1 MFIIRTN
8 FYQIK
13 VIKIMKNSDQSV
25 KINDNRNWLYIL
37 DHHHKLLIVSS
48 SGSGKTNVL
57 LNLKKINDQI
67 LIKFI
72 YTSKIHLNH
81 SINCLLMEEKK

>member
-13 VIKIMKNSDQSV
+13 VIKIMENSDQSV
-25 KINDNRNWLYIL
+25 KINDNRNWLYIP
-37 DHHHKLLIVSS
+37 DHYHRLLIVSS

>member
-37 DHHHKLLIVSS
+37 DHHHKLLIASS

>member
-1 MFIIRTN
+1 MFRIRTN

-25 KINDNRNWLYIL
+25 KINDNRNWLYIP
-37 DHHHKLLIVSS
+37 DHHHRLLIVSS

-57 LNLKKINDQI
+57 LNFKKINDQI

>member
-25 KINDNRNWLYIL
+25 KINDNQNWLYIL
-37 DHHHKLLIVSS
+37 DHRHKLLIVSS